1 MRFNASPV
9 GAKRDM
15 FACAATRT
23 LFQVTTAQA
32 IFGLAD
38 HAVMIFSV
46 LLARS
51 RQVQQTVYAFVLHV
65 GKLLCGVV
73 LVTARRTF
81 PEDYVKA
88 ISNMAFPIA
97 SFLRVVVARRTFAED
112 SAHDI

>member
-32 IFGLAD
+32 LFGLAD
-38 HAVMIFSV
+38 HAMMIFFV
-46 LLARS
+46 LPARS
-51 RQVQQTVYAFVLHV
+51 RQVQQILYAFVLHV

-73 LVTARRTF
+73 LVTVRRTF
-81 PEDYVKA
+81 PQGYVER
-88 ISNMAFPIA
+88 I
-97 SFLRVVVARRTFAED
+97 
-112 SAHDI
+112 